1 MQSSSPKFQALA
13 GCVAVLFA
21 ALLLALPAAGA
32 LAEDFDVRTASMG
45 FTDGAWRLTARIDYH
60 LTDKALAAL
69 DNGVTLTIRVELE
82 ADRVRRWLPN
92 TEALAVHRDWQLSYE
107 PLTKRYIVTYP
118 DGRAATS
125 HGTLFGALNALG
137 RVQGLAVAE
146 PGALVAGETYVVAVR
161 AVLDQQR
168 LPGPLQVL
176 AFWDSGFSLESDWYE
191 WTMSP

>member
-1 MQSSSPKFQALA
+1 MA
-13 GCVAVLFA
+13 GCIATLFA

-32 LAEDFDVRTASMG
+32 RAEDFDVRTASMG
-45 FTDGAWRLTARIDYH
+45 LTDGAWRLSARIEYR
-60 LTDKALAAL
+60 LTDEAIAAL
-69 DNGVTLTIRVELE
+69 ENGVMLTIRVELG

-92 TEALAVHRDWQLSYE
+92 TEVLAVHRDWQLSYE
-107 PLTKRYIVTYP
+107 PLTKRYLVAYP
-118 DGRAATS
+118 DGRADTS

-146 PGALVAGETYVVAVR
+146 PGTLVAGQTYVISVR